1 MGGGFPID
9 LVLFGL
15 VAAFLVFRLVSIL
28 GKRTGFEQPAEP
40 VRPDGRPEGRPESMS
55 APQPLRLVPSATE
68 AVAEA
73 PAAARNLPDAASP
86 LGQTLA
92 AMSAIDRNFTAQRFL
107 DGAEAAFR
115 IIVQAFASGERTKL
129 HPLLTAQTYAAFEGA
144 IAAREADGHTQQ
156 TEIRSIE
163 STAIDHAEL
172 VGTVGTI
179 TVRFVSDQVNLTTG
193 ADGKPMAGTDA
204 VTEITDIW
212 SFERDLA
219 QSDPAWRLA
228 AARSA

>member
-15 VAAFLVFRLVSIL
+15 VAAFLVFRLVGIL
-28 GKRTGFEQPAEP
+28 GKRTGLEQPAEP
-40 VRPDGRPEGRPESMS
+40 MRPEGMQ
-55 APQPLRLVPSATE
+55 APQQLRPMPGVID

-73 PAAARNLPDAASP
+73 PAHAHKLPDAGSP

-92 AMSAIDRNFTAQRFL
+92 EMAGTDRNFTPQRFL

-129 HPLLTAQTYAAFEGA
+129 HPLLTTDTYGAFEGA
-144 IAAREADGHTQQ
+144 ITAREVVGETQL

-163 STAIDHAEL
+163 STTIDHAEL
-172 VGTVGTI
+172 AGTMATI

>member
-1 MGGGFPID
+1 MGGDFPID

-28 GKRTGFEQPAEP
+28 GKRTGFEQPAKP
-40 VRPDGRPEGRPESMS
+40 ARPDGMQAAQPIRPMPG
-55 APQPLRLVPSATE
+55 VID
-68 AVAEA
+68 AVAEPPA
-73 PAAARNLPDAASP
+73 PTRKLPDVASP

-92 AMSAIDRNFTAQRFL
+92 AMTGIDRNFTSQRFL
-107 DGAEAAFR
+107 DGAEAAFH

-129 HPLLTAQTYAAFEGA
+129 HPLLTAETYAAFESA
-144 IAAREADGHTQQ
+144 ITAREADGHTQL

-163 STAIDHAEL
+163 NATIHNAEL
-172 VGTVGTI
+172 SGTLASI

>member
-9 LVLFGL
+9 LILFGL
-15 VAAFLVFRLVSIL
+15 VAAFLVLRLVSIL

-40 VRPDGRPEGRPESMS
+40 VLQEGMARPTAR
-55 APQPLRLVPSATE
+55 AQPGVIN

-73 PAAARNLPDAASP
+73 PPQPSRAVPDPASP

-92 AMSAIDRNFTAQRFL
+92 AMSTIDRNFTSQRFL

-115 IIVQAFASGERTKL
+115 IIVLAFSAGERTKL
-129 HPLLTAQTYAAFEGA
+129 HPLLTTDTYAAFEGA
-144 IAAREADGHTQQ
+144 IGAREAEGHVQL

-163 STAIDHAEL
+163 STTIDHAEL
-172 VGTVGTI
+172 SGSMATI
-179 TVRFVSDQVNLTTG
+179 AVRFVSDQVNLTNS
-193 ADGKPMAGTDA
+193 ADGRPVHGTDA

>member
-9 LVLFGL
+9 LILFGL
-15 VAAFLVFRLVSIL
+15 VAAFLVLRLVSIL

-40 VRPDGRPEGRPESMS
+40 VPQEGTTRPMS
-55 APQPLRLVPSATE
+55 RPQPGVID

-73 PAAARNLPDAASP
+73 PSAPARVLPDPASP
-86 LGQTLA
+86 LGQTLS
-92 AMSAIDRNFTAQRFL
+92 AMAAIDRNFTPQRFL

-115 IIVQAFASGERTKL
+115 IIVLAFSAGERTKL
-129 HPLLTAQTYAAFEGA
+129 HPLLTSDTYAAFEGA
-144 IAAREADGHTQQ
+144 IAAREAEGHVQS

-163 STAIDHAEL
+163 STTIEHAEL
-172 VGTVGTI
+172 AGSLASI
-179 TVRFVSDQVNLTTG
+179 SVRFVSDQVNLTSS
-193 ADGKPMAGTDA
+193 ADGRPVHGTDA